1 MLRVQLT
8 DDERAAIQALRR
20 DASLHPRERDWV
32 EMLLLADAGWSPPR
46 IAVHLQCH
54 PKTVRLTI
62 RRFQTAG
69 VAGLRRHPPGPAP
82 NAARRQQ
89 VEQTLDALLIQ
100 DRTWT
105 ARQLAA
111 ALVDHDIHL
120 SVRQT
125 RKYLT
130 RLARWRRTVRSLRH
144 QQDPARVARARMQ
157 LATLKK
163 RRTPEP

>member
-1 MLRVQLT
+1 MIRVQLT
-8 DDERAAIQALRR
+8 DDQRAAVQALRR

-32 EMLLLADAGWSPPR
+32 EMLLLSDAGWSPPR
-46 IAVHLQCH
+46 IAGHLACH
-54 PKTVRLTI
+54 PKTVRLTL

-69 VAGLRRHPPGPAP
+69 IAGLQRQPPGPAP
-82 NAARRQQ
+82 DHVRRQH
-89 VEQTLDALLIQ
+89 VEQTLDDLLAQ

-111 ALVDHDIHL
+111 ALADHDIHL

-125 RKYLT
+125 RKYLG

-144 QQDPARVARARMQ
+144 QQDPVRVARARTQ
-157 LATLKK
+157 LALLKK
-163 RRTPEP
+163 RPRQAR